1 MRVML
6 VDDHPVILEVLRAV
20 VTRAFAPS
28 TIYAV
33 KDFDSA
39 LKRARSLTPRDLV
52 VLDLSL
58 PGYSGIEALSRFR
71 SGFPRLPVVVVS
83 AIEDRAVIRA
93 AIAAGARGY
102 IPKTSSVN
110 LMQSALE
117 VAAAGGV
124 FLPPAALA
132 NNSPESRS
140 TSASTLDRPRL
151 SDRQIQV
158 LRRIAKGLHNR
169 QIAVELDISENTV
182 KRHAH
187 EVFRT
192 LGVSTR
198 TEALGAAMRY
208 GLGID

>member
-1 MRVML
+1 MRVLL

-71 SGFPRLPVVVVS
+71 SSFPRLPVVVVS

-102 IPKTSSVN
+102 IPKTSSVS

-132 NNSPESRS
+132 NNSPEGRSR
-140 TSASTLDRPRL
+140 SASTLDRPRL
-151 SDRQIQV
+151 SERQIEV

-169 QIAVELDISENTV
+169 QIAVELEISENTV

-198 TEALGAAMRY
+198 TEALVAAMRY
-208 GLGID
+208 GLRID